1 MSLGKRFLSVIVIL
15 MSVFAQDAHAQYT
28 GLRFAGHEI
37 PLDQRTG
44 LNLTPDK
51 PIVFDSDIKLNF
63 ELKFEPNY
71 HSYFGY
77 IFRMIIDNQNID
89 LIYSPQTAES
99 NNFHLVVGDEI
110 SGVTFPYPL
119 SELIDHWHS
128 VELEIK
134 KDANQIVLRFD
145 DEEFKDDYS
154 SNDGKSNLNLFFGA
168 HRFNRFNSTDL
179 PNMDIRNVSLSQN
192 GLMQYS
198 WPLAQHNGTAVEEVV
213 QDFKGVVSN
222 PHWILNIYSNWD
234 MIGEFYFP
242 GKVLYGFDNL
252 QQKIEIIQEDSIFYF
267 DLDTK
272 EISSTLPEYKLTPEN
287 RLNLVYD
294 SIDKQFIIYS
304 RGLNIKADQS
314 HGSFIENKIR
324 KALVETI
331 CWHHNAVL
339 NPENNVLYTFGGYG
353 QLTYSNQVA
362 LFNDRTDRWDTIK
375 YNGTFYPRYLA
386 GSGYNPADQ
395 KVYILGGF
403 GSKSGNQAIR
413 PGYFYDLLTYSF
425 KENTF
430 ETLHEFSEENEA
442 FCFAKSLYI
451 DTASNTLFG
460 LKFSKFE
467 SISEVQAVS
476 VSLDDYSLKYLGN
489 TFSFEFLDISSTIDL
504 FFDYHN
510 SDLIAVTTYFNEG
523 RTKVTLYRLAYPPL
537 EQVPAAEGEESGSK
551 NSLLYILLV
560 LLLVSS
566 IIFFFLKRSSTNKSF
581 SLTKK
586 NSNAEKPAA
595 NFTISQLNSRKEGSG
610 SIIIFGG
617 FQVINKSGKDITNS
631 FTPLLKELFLHIM
644 LSSILHGKGVSSATL
659 DEIFWFDK
667 SEQAA
672 RNNRSVNIGK
682 LKGLLETV
690 GDCQISKDTGYWKFE
705 FDPSSIYIDFYEY
718 LMLMKTKK
726 IKTKEGINSLL
737 KIIQLGP
744 AMQNIHADWLDKYK
758 LEISNEIIDNI
769 LEYISNEGNSSE
781 PDFIIHLADSIFFFD
796 MVNEEAMIIKC
807 KTLAGLG
814 KHGLAKTAFQ
824 KFIKDYK
831 SLYDED
837 FPKSFN
843 QVLEE

>member
-1 MSLGKRFLSVIVIL
+1 MNLGKRILSFIVIL
-15 MSVFAQDAHAQYT
+15 ISIYSLDAHAQYT

-51 PIVFDSDIKLNF
+51 PIVFDSDIKLKF

-77 IFRMIIDNQNID
+77 IFRVIVDNQNID
-89 LIYSPQTAES
+89 LIYSPQTPES

-110 SGVTFPYPL
+110 SGVSFPFPL

-134 KDANQIVLRFD
+134 KDENQIVLRFD
-145 DEEFKDDYS
+145 DKEFKDDYTC
-154 SNDGKSNLNLFFGA
+154 NEGKSNLNLFFGA

-179 PNMDIRNVSLSQN
+179 PNMDIRNINLSQN
-192 GLMQYS
+192 GLALYS
-198 WPLAQHNGTAVEEVV
+198 WPLAQHSGNTVEEVIR
-213 QDFKGVVSN
+213 DFKGVVSN

-234 MIGEFYFP
+234 MIGEYYFP
-242 GKVLYGFDNL
+242 GKILYGYDTK
-252 QQKIEIIQEDSIFYF
+252 QRKIEIIQEDSIIYF
-267 DLDTK
+267 DLDKK
-272 EISSTLPEYKLTPEN
+272 EILSSLPEYKLTPEN
-287 RLNLVYD
+287 KLSMVYD
-294 SIDKQFIIYS
+294 SIDEQFILYS
-304 RGLNIKADQS
+304 RGFNIKSFQS
-314 HGSFIENKIR
+314 EGSFIEESIR
-324 KALVETI
+324 RTVREI
-331 CWHHNAVL
+331 VCWHHNPVL

-413 PGYFYDLLTYSF
+413 PGYYYDLLTYSF

-430 ETLHEFSEENEA
+430 ETLHEFSEENGA
-442 FCFAKSLYI
+442 FCFAKSLFI
-451 DTASNTLFG
+451 DTASNTIFG

-467 SISEVQAVS
+467 SISEVQALS
-476 VSLDDYSLKYLGN
+476 ISLDDYSLKYLGN

-504 FFDYHN
+504 FFDGSN
-510 SDLIAVTTYFNEG
+510 KNLIAITTYFNNG
-523 RTKVTLYRLAYPPL
+523 QTKVNLYQLAYPPL
-537 EQVPAAEGEESGSK
+537 QVETSMQTPNKSSGK
-551 NSLLYILLV
+551 KLIYILLGALV
-560 LLLVSS
+560 ISSLLL
-566 IIFFFLKRSSTNKSF
+566 IFYRRTQKRKNLYSDPKNNQV
-581 SLTKK
+581 LTTEPDYNYK
-586 NSNAEKPAA
+586 NNITPLQKP
-595 NFTISQLNSRKEGSG
+595 G

-617 FQVINKSGKDITNS
+617 FQVINKDGKDITNS
-631 FTPLLKELFLHIM
+631 FTPLLKEMFLLIM
-644 LSSILHGKGVSSATL
+644 LSSIRHGKGVSSATL

-682 LKGLLETV
+682 LKALLETV
-690 GDCQISKDTGYWKFE
+690 GNCQISKDTGYWKFE
-705 FDPSSIYIDFYEY
+705 FDPSGIYVDFYEY
-718 LMLMKTKK
+718 LNLINTKK
-726 IKTKEGINSLL
+726 IKTKEGVYSLL
-737 KIIQLGP
+737 KIIQVGP

-769 LEYISNEGNSSE
+769 LEYISNEGNNTE

-831 SLYDED
+831 SLYDEE
-837 FPKSFN
+837 FTKSFN